1 METSELDALNDG
13 ESVDQKRKKKKSILI
28 VASALVLVAALAGS
42 FIAFRPS
49 PSAFTIN
56 GESYSK
62 DELNSIIDA
71 LVELGQITKQNGTIP
86 KAIMTEV
93 LETIVYQQA
102 IVQFAKKNN
111 LEEDPAERASIVGQ
125 AEMDPEIA
133 ALPTVLKNFQIDS
146 AVAQSTASKI
156 KKPSAREIE
165 KLYNKAPASTGVL
178 CLSHIV
184 VKTKAQATKALK
196 QITDGEKFADVAK
209 KVSIEPAAK
218 TSGGSLAD
226 GDEPC
231 RSLASMQQNFDG
243 DFVVGAVAARPG
255 VPTQPIKSEFGWH
268 IILSHPYSEVKKSVS
283 TVFNQSP
290 AGALVT
296 AFLVM
301 SDITVNST
309 YGTWVPATA
318 KIS

>member
-13 ESVDQKRKKKKSILI
+13 ESSKQRRKRKKSILI
-28 VASALVLVAALAGS
+28 VASALVLVVALAGS
-42 FIAFRPS
+42 FFAFRPS
-49 PSAFTIN
+49 PAAFTIN

-86 KAIMTEV
+86 KAIMNEV

-102 IVQFAKKNN
+102 LVQFAKKNN

-133 ALPTVLKNFQIDS
+133 TLPTVLKNFQIDS

-218 TSGGSLAD
+218 TSGGSLGD

-231 RSLASMQQNFDG
+231 RSLASMQENFDG

-283 TVFNQSP
+283 TVFNKSP